1 MTANGHADV
10 PKSGMQHALVLFG
23 LTAVLAAFFYFTV
36 LPWGVQG
43 FVSSLFAPHEL
54 KQGAK
59 YEAVVPN
66 VIGVMEADDAAKTMQ
81 QREDEANKGG
91 LKTVMKNANIV
102 FDFST
107 GVERTKER
115 DGYDKAAS
123 WWVLRNTEE
132 GGLGENSVFI
142 EPPIAFIVLALCLGF
157 TIAIFATFFMPSS
170 IGFMAQKVDREI
182 HHNKTKI
189 RLQTGFSDEIV
200 DLLSMPDSDLDAL
213 EHKDVRA
220 ALKTVWDRTA
230 QEHEHVNSGHHGRRV
245 IRFEDVFT
253 PDIALSTFR
262 KEALFVRINEFFS
275 DFVVQEIVD
284 TTGGIMWSRGRH
296 RLFPGLR
303 LYMAHHFTEKY
314 SNNVTGL
321 AYFGAAI
328 LIVIIGIR
336 GLKFIP
342 GTRPSLI
349 LAAIS
354 LEGTLLALLA
364 FGLVYTGAEERID
377 KLMKKM
383 EDASKNQLETMK
395 DVSEDMHS
403 MASALVGET
412 SEIIKKK
419 VELAIAEAL
428 ASDDNVKR
436 VVSDKV
442 AEKIIVAMREAF
454 PSPKANG

>member
-1 MTANGHADV
+1 M
-10 PKSGMQHALVLFG
+10 VLLG
-23 LTAVLAAFFYFTV
+23 LTVATAALLYQIV
-36 LPWGVQG
+36 LPWAVQG
-43 FVSSLFAPHEL
+43 FVTSLFKPHEL
-54 KQGAK
+54 KDGAE
-59 YEAVVPN
+59 YGYVVN
-66 VIGVMEADDAAKTMQ
+66 RVRVVMDKEDAAKDAATRQ
-81 QREDEANKGG
+81 QEADASG
-91 LKTVMKNANIV
+91 LKSLMKNANIV
-102 FDFST
+102 FDFSNA
-107 GVERTKER
+107 ERTKDR
-115 DGYDKAAS
+115 DGYDKHAGE
-123 WWVLRNTEE
+123 WILRHTEE
-132 GGLGENSVFI
+132 GGLGEGSVVI
-142 EPPIAFIVLALCLGF
+142 EPPIAFSVLALALGF

-200 DLLSMPDSDLDAL
+200 ELLTMPNADLDAL

-220 ALKTVWDRTA
+220 AFKTVWDRTA
-230 QEHEHVNSGHHGRRV
+230 QGDESGKGSHGRRV
-245 IRFEDVFT
+245 VRFEDVFT

-262 KEALFVRINEFFS
+262 TEALFVRINEFFS

-342 GTRPSLI
+342 GSRPSLI

-364 FGLVYTGAEERID
+364 FGLIYTGAEERID

-454 PSPKANG
+454 PTPKANG